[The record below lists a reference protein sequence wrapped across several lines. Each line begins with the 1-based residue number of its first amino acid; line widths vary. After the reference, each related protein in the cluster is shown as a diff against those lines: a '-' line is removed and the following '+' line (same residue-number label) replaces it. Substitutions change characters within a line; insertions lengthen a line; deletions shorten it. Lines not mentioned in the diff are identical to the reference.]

1 MMERVAISTYSN
13 TRVKSIYDPKLDE
26 LKGKILFKKKLER
39 AEKTFSETI
48 FPQEIVDFIN
58 REISNQVRAT
68 APN

>member
-13 TRVKSIYDPKLDE
+13 TRVRSIYDPKLDE
-26 LKGKILFKKKLER
+26 LKVKILFKKKLER

-58 REISNQVRAT
+58 REISNQV
-68 APN
+68 

>member
-58 REISNQVRAT
+58 REISNQV
-68 APN
+68 